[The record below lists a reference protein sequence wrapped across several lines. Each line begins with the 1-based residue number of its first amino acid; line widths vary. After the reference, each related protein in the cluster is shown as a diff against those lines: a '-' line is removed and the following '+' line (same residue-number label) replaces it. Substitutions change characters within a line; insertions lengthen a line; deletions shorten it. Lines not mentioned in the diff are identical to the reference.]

1 MAAALLVLGAGTAWA
16 DEGTGSHG
24 GAPAA
29 AAAQEGAG
37 HGAAQGAGHGAAEG
51 AGHGGHEEEALSW
64 FTLLL
69 DEHAHEHLRATVAAQ
84 SSDTLLPGPGSF
96 TQGGS
101 FTHVFF
107 AAVAALLLILG
118 AVVVR
123 GRLARDPAAGVL
135 PEKTF
140 GVFLFFELVS
150 GAVWDLMKGMMGAE
164 EARRHFPLVC
174 TLAFYIFTMNALA
187 LLPLG
192 APATANL
199 NTNVVMGLA
208 VFLVTHISGI
218 RAQGLVGY
226 LKHFCGPLLALAPL
240 MFIIEIISHCVRPV
254 SLSLRLMGNMTG
266 DHKVLD
272 IFLGFQVP
280 LVPLPVMILGLMV
293 VVVQTLVFVLLST
306 VYLAMAVAHHDH
318 GDEHAHDHH

>member
-1 MAAALLVLGAGTAWA
+1 LFNEHKHKELRTSVAAATSDKLV
-16 DEGTGSHG
+16 
-24 GAPAA
+24 
-29 AAAQEGAG
+29 
-37 HGAAQGAGHGAAEG
+37 
-51 AGHGGHEEEALSW
+51 
-64 FTLLL
+64 
-69 DEHAHEHLRATVAAQ
+69 
-84 SSDTLLPGPGSF
+84 PGPGTFSE
-96 TQGGS
+96 GGS

-107 AAVAALLLILG
+107 SALAMVLLLLG
-118 AVVVR
+118 AVLVR
-123 GRLARDPAAGVL
+123 ARLARDPVAGVL
-135 PEKTF
+135 PEKKV
-140 GVFLFFELVS
+140 GVFLFFEMVS
-150 GAVWDLMKGMMGAE
+150 GAVWDLMKGMMGAD
-164 EARRHFPLVC
+164 EARRHFPLIC

-199 NTNVVMGLA
+199 NTNMVMGLA

-226 LKHFCGPLLALAPL
+226 VKHFCGPLLALAPL
-240 MFIIEIISHCVRPV
+240 MFIIEIISHCVRPL

-272 IFLGFQVP
+272 IFLGFKLP

-306 VYLAMAVAHHDH
+306 VYLSMAVAHHDH